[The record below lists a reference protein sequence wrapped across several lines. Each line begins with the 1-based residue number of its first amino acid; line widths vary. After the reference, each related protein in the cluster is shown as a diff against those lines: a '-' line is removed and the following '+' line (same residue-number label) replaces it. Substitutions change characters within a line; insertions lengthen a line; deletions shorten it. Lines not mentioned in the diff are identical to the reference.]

1 MNGPFRLAIVGG
13 GTAGWMAANLLAQRW
28 RDRSVAITLIE
39 APEIGTI
46 GVGEGSTPSLKRF
59 FEVVGIA
66 EAEWMAACDATYKV
80 NIRFSGW
87 SPASGIADYSH
98 PFLTQVDVHTEDA
111 FTRNCGN
118 RRLGLDVPT
127 RPDDFFLG
135 GALALQRK
143 APVAP
148 ANFPFRME
156 YGYHFDSGLLG
167 QFLRDQAV
175 ARGVTHLSRHVE
187 AVERAEGG
195 EIAALRTR
203 EGDRIEADFF
213 IDCSGFAGLLM
224 QRTLEVPFHSF
235 KSNLFNDAAVVVPTE
250 VPADLPVETG
260 ATALSAGW
268 AWSIPLTSR
277 VGNGYVYSSDF
288 LSADEAEAELR
299 SHLGLTEGEAPVR
312 HLSFRVGQLQRHWD
326 RNCVAIGLAQGFIE
340 PLEAT
345 ALHLVLNTVE
355 QFINRFEQGGF
366 TAQHRD
372 AFNADISDRIE
383 RVRDYIVAHYKLN
396 TRSDSDYW
404 RANREN
410 DALSGNLLEILDT
423 WFRRADLAALLERQK
438 GLSHFGSA
446 SWHCLLSG
454 YGAYPELA
462 TEQRSDTD
470 FYTDRQIGAFLQGC
484 ALNFE
489 TQSAVLARRQFAAA
503 STLSL

>member
-203 EGDRIEADFF
+203 EGRFLHRLQRL
-213 IDCSGFAGLLM
+213 CRFA
-224 QRTLEVPFHSF
+224 
-235 KSNLFNDAAVVVPTE
+235 DAAYPRSPVPQFQVE
-250 VPADLPVETG
+250 PV
-260 ATALSAGW
+260 
-268 AWSIPLTSR
+268 
-277 VGNGYVYSSDF
+277 
-288 LSADEAEAELR
+288 
-299 SHLGLTEGEAPVR
+299 
-312 HLSFRVGQLQRHWD
+312 QR
-326 RNCVAIGLAQGFIE
+326 CG
-340 PLEAT
+340 
-345 ALHLVLNTVE
+345 
-355 QFINRFEQGGF
+355 
-366 TAQHRD
+366 
-372 AFNADISDRIE
+372 
-383 RVRDYIVAHYKLN
+383 
-396 TRSDSDYW
+396 
-404 RANREN
+404 
-410 DALSGNLLEILDT
+410 
-423 WFRRADLAALLERQK
+423 RR
-438 GLSHFGSA
+438 
-446 SWHCLLSG
+446 
-454 YGAYPELA
+454 GAY
-462 TEQRSDTD
+462 RSS
-470 FYTDRQIGAFLQGC
+470 RGPPG
-484 ALNFE
+484 
-489 TQSAVLARRQFAAA
+489 
-503 STLSL
+503 